1 MITSTGNRYDTNH
14 FKLSVLV
21 LVPFR
26 CLFLFTTESRSF
38 CYVSVISLSFYS
50 PIILVRHNVSLIVNI
65 VNKSNQTIWTSEHY
79 TTQSNLLFYCVWWLF
94 YSVPGFCAGRFTF
107 DFVLCVNKNKGEK
120 EYISFYCACYYFK
133 IWAVWYIQF
142 KWFKFAWNDCCLFC
156 LLLLKSPISMDDDG
170 QFHCHLIHLWM
181 ISLGIFFCCC
191 CCSYIKCIHYTLITQ
206 WSGIWCVC
214 VDMDTSYHLQVAKKK
229 LYIWFPLRAV
239 LSAL

>member
-65 VNKSNQTIWTSEHY
+65 VNKSNQTIWTSEHLNITLHNQTY
-79 TTQSNLLFYCVWWLF
+79 YFIVCGGCFILFLVFVLAVLHLISFCVWIKIKEK
-94 YSVPGFCAGRFTF
+94 
-107 DFVLCVNKNKGEK
+107 KN
-120 EYISFYCACYYFK
+120 ISFYGACYYFK

-181 ISLGIFFCCC
+181 ISLGIFF
-191 CCSYIKCIHYTLITQ
+191 L
-206 WSGIWCVC
+206 
-214 VDMDTSYHLQVAKKK
+214 L
-229 LYIWFPLRAV
+229 LL
-239 LSAL
+239 L